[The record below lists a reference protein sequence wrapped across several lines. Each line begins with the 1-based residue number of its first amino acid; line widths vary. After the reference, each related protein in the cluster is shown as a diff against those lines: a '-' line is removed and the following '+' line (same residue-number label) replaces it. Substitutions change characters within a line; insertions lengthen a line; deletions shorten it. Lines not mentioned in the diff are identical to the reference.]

1 MSELIL
7 IAAVIIL
14 LVAGLQ
20 AAMFLMKGWLQ
31 FSGQREA
38 NDLKLAILNERLQF
52 AAMTRNAEQ
61 KVLDHVPQALC
72 GAAFGF

>member
-52 AAMTRNAEQ
+52 AAMTRNAA
-61 KVLDHVPQALC
+61 ALAF
-72 GAAFGF
+72 AACPSASPT